1 MHPLEKFDVVPH
13 IFPTPDHMFH
23 ITGSVAANPKIWGA
37 QTFGLWAIN
46 SIFFETPPLK
56 AWVDILKIREGTAPL
71 STPMITWAV

>member
-46 SIFFETPPLK
+46 SILFETRRSK
-56 AWVDILKIREGTAPL
+56 HE
-71 STPMITWAV
+71 